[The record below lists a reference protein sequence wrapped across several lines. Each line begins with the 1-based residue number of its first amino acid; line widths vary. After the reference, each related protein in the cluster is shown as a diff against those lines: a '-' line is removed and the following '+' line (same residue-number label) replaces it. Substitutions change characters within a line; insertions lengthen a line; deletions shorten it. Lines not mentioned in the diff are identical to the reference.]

1 MPWEKAMM
9 FSLEGRVAIVTGAAR
24 GIGFVSAE
32 KMAENGAS
40 VMLGD
45 VDEARVLESA
55 AKLREKG
62 YRAIGMAMDVTSDSS
77 IGNAI
82 EHAVKTFGGI
92 DIVLNNAGIL
102 SAATIENM
110 RRDEWDR
117 VLDVNLS
124 GVFFVVQAAL
134 PYLKKSECPRVINI
148 SSLTGRNGGFE
159 GSMCYAASKG
169 GIIAITRGMA
179 RKLAPFRITVNAICP
194 GTTETDILK
203 GYSSEAIERQKSYIP
218 LGRLGQPE
226 EIAAAVCYLASTE
239 SSFVTGIMLDV
250 NGGAYMG

>member
-1 MPWEKAMM
+1 MM
-9 FSLEGRVAIVTGAAR
+9 FDLKGKTAVVTGAAR

-32 KMAENGAS
+32 KLAENGAA
-40 VMLGD
+40 VVLGD
-45 VDEARVLESA
+45 INEAQVLESA

-62 YRAIGMAMDVTSDSS
+62 HEAIGVLMDVTDDGS
-77 IGNAI
+77 IRNAI
-82 EHAVKTFGGI
+82 ELGVGKFGGI
-92 DIVLNNAGIL
+92 DIVVNNAGIL

-110 RRDEWDR
+110 QRREWDR

-124 GVFFVVQAAL
+124 GTFFVIQAAL
-134 PYLKKSECPRVINI
+134 AHLKKSESPRIINI

-169 GIIAITRGMA
+169 GVIAITRGMA

-194 GTTETDILK
+194 GSIETDILK
-203 GYSSEAIERQKSYIP
+203 GYSPEAVERQKSNIL
-218 LGRLGQPE
+218 LGRLGRPE
-226 EIAAAVCYLASTE
+226 EIAAAVCYLASAE
-239 SSFVTGIMLDV
+239 SAFVTGVTLDV